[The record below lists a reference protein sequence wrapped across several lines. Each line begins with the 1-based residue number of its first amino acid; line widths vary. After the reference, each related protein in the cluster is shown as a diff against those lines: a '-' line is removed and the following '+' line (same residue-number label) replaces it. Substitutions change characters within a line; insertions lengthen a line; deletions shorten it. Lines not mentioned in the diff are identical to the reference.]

1 MIEMT
6 DKENFSGC
14 TLLESLMPKLLRT
27 IIFVILRFFFFQ
39 NSIVHAYTDFD
50 IEMIRDSCGF
60 RALHVLP

>member
-27 IIFVILRFFFFQ
+27 IIFVILRFFFFKTLLFMHTLILI
-39 NSIVHAYTDFD
+39 SD
-50 IEMIRDSCGF
+50 DS
-60 RALHVLP
+60 